1 MAVKPEKIVL
11 KSVDSIEIANIPQNA
26 FYISVLQT
34 SNNNFA
40 IFF

>member
-1 MAVKPEKIVL
+1 MTVKPEKIIL
-11 KSVDSIEIANIPQNA
+11 RSIDSIEIAGIPPNA

-34 SNNNFA
+34 VGNNFA